1 MIWSLM
7 VFLALALA
15 KMRAVEDFV
24 RVGGLVNYLP
34 LALVAV
40 LFLFV
45 WIGDQRRKPRER
57 TTS

>member
-1 MIWSLM
+1 VFWSLM

-45 WIGDQRRKPRER
+45 WIVDQRRKPRER